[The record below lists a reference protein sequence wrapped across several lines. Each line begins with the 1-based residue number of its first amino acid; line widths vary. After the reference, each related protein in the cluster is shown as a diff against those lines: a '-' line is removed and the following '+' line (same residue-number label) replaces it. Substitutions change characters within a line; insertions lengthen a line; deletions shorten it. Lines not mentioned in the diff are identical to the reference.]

1 MYKVAYATQ
10 ALKLSLVL
18 ESAISFKRAAASEMW
33 FCNANIFANS
43 RREGRSVGYSRAI
56 FLQFYWKI
64 INDTLEKQGNQE
76 HLKSEFLKE
85 MEDCTKKKEK
95 RKLKQVIEKWGLP
108 VFTGFLSNI
117 LSNETIWFGLL
128 KWLKQ

>member
-1 MYKVAYATQ
+1 MSWEFVNLGNFQMGDHNQIYDNKGSQ
-10 ALKLSLVL
+10 D
-18 ESAISFKRAAASEMW
+18 E
-33 FCNANIFANS
+33 
-43 RREGRSVGYSRAI
+43 
-56 FLQFYWKI
+56 FYWKI

-95 RKLKQVIEKWGLP
+95 RKLKQVMEKWGLP